1 MFLHSEVAG
10 AIKTIK
16 KSQRAHLCG
25 ARIPNRTRR
34 LMWRSQNPAPN
45 RWFTTCDAG
54 GQNTCQ
60 SATPTASP
68 KTGISPSVGSVG
80 DSLRQR
86 PRRIGDQVVQNQADP
101 PSRILAR
108 LRPGRESPPS
118 NTWTGSTTDSSSK
131 PIGDIPPAEKEA
143 NHYSRGTE
151 GHAVSISVRA
161 KSRPLNRR
169 GSPVTSASA

>member
-10 AIKTIK
+10 AIKTIEE
-16 KSQRAHLCG
+16 SQRAHLCRGGG
-25 ARIPNRTRR
+25 AQIPNRDRR

-45 RWFTTCDAG
+45 CWFTTCDAG

-86 PRRIGDQVVQNQADP
+86 SGRVGALPCWPFRATPMHRVNRPGCP
-101 PSRILAR
+101 
-108 LRPGRESPPS
+108 LRPIPGFGQAGGVPNGQVLASLSDRNLAGGLVLSLVRGR
-118 NTWTGSTTDSSSK
+118 TRKGCF
-131 PIGDIPPAEKEA
+131 
-143 NHYSRGTE
+143 HYIRCSG
-151 GHAVSISVRA
+151 GVGGGVRV
-161 KSRPLNRR
+161 
-169 GSPVTSASA
+169 G